1 MNKEEYL
8 TRLQYC
14 LSQLPPVEAQNTM
27 QYYKA
32 GETVTIKYYH
42 PEGTQYVL
50 KSVDVTLGKKN

>member
-1 MNKEEYL
+1 MSEL
-8 TRLQYC
+8 
-14 LSQLPPVEAQNTM
+14 QNTM

-50 KSVDVTLGKKN
+50 KSVDVKLGKKNW